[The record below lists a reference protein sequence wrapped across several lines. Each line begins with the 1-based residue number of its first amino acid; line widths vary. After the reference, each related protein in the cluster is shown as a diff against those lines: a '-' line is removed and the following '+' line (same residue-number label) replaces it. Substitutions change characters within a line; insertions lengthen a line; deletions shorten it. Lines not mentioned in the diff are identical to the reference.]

1 MMNTQTQTLTTQLNT
16 FVTTSFEEHDHEIL
30 LKLAEVYVNNLPSHD
45 GGLVTS
51 EELNLVLLMKVLRI
65 DKSNRTRTAKTIMK
79 YVNPESVSFYMAGN
93 YRAPT
98 ALTFASFDGFIAA
111 CICLRNERAKIVQH
125 FAAKCTALFVQLF
138 VEQTRLNAELLAAKD
153 QIITSKEEDIDQ
165 LKERHA
171 WTRILRLR
179 GIASG
184 SFTRHSER
192 ARKMFALINRLKN
205 AGNIEWIS
213 KKPYFK
219 SEKHYMRSRDTIRGW
234 QL

>member
-1 MMNTQTQTLTTQLNT
+1 MNTQTQTLTTQLNT

-111 CICLRNERAKIVQH
+111 CICLRNERAKLVQR
-125 FAAKCTALFVQLF
+125 FAAKCTALFVQMY
-138 VEQTRLNAELLAAKD
+138 VEYSRQTAELLAAKAVD
-153 QIITSKEEDIDQ
+153 EETIDQ

-192 ARKMFALINRLKN
+192 ARKIFALINRLKN

-234 QL
+234 RL

>member
-1 MMNTQTQTLTTQLNT
+1 
-16 FVTTSFEEHDHEIL
+16 
-30 LKLAEVYVNNLPSHD
+30 
-45 GGLVTS
+45 
-51 EELNLVLLMKVLRI
+51 MKVLDIRQ
-65 DKSNRTRTAKTIMK
+65 KNAARTAQTIMK
-79 YVNPESVSFYMAGN
+79 YVDPECVSFYMVGTAG
-93 YRAPT
+93 RGGVKT
-98 ALTFASFDGFIAA
+98 KIVFASFDGFIAA
-111 CICLRNERAKIVQH
+111 CFCLRNDRAKLVQR
-125 FAAKCTALFVQLF
+125 FAAKCTALFVQMY
-138 VEQTRLNAELLAAKD
+138 VEYSRQTAELLAAKAVD
-153 QIITSKEEDIDQ
+153 EETIDQ

-184 SFTRHSER
+184 SFTRHSKR

-219 SEKHYMRSRDTIRGW
+219 SEQHYMRSRDTIRGW